1 MSSLP
6 FSLHLSEGQY
16 TSVLAEPAGTRA
28 YLGTSSGCVE
38 VWELRERRK
47 LAELRYLRL
56 DEFGEQVVV
65 EEPVVNLSA
74 PANFEIV
81 YAFFGTAAYCID
93 VELNVIIHQIPVSER
108 VVWGSVSPVL
118 GEVAILSESGY
129 LSRWSPRFIERVGS
143 IEFPFETPS
152 GYITHDF
159 DESRIILLLQNGQLI
174 LTNLEGERYTVHLE
188 YQPANKLF
196 GASWFDRN
204 QDFQLLITNNG
215 DVYVESATVKLPQL
229 SDTSILANGIVAGE
243 YQLRQAIAKME
254 TGEGVREYIQDQ
266 RLDRQSKDRYFAE
279 LDSIN
284 QEMHYSGT
292 TEDDSKTMDF
302 AFKEYNSDNVELQS
316 QALTVLGKISQRHH
330 INTKFAFLAWRLD
343 GGYQLIENARYYE
356 FEFHKRKEKILRFL
370 VYCTLLGF
378 ILLLSSQ
385 LLLFSGFL
393 GLFFLL
399 PVLIQFQLL
408 VSWRNINTSPRI
420 PDIEGYRAFQIFYW
434 LLLGLSIGLFLFNSI
449 LDKNLSIPVIE

>member
-6 FSLHLSEGQY
+6 YTLQLSEGRY
-16 TSVLAEPAGTRA
+16 TSVLVEPAGIRA

-38 VWELRERRK
+38 VWDLSEKRK

-74 PANFEIV
+74 PTNFEIV

-93 VELNVIIHQIPVSER
+93 VELNVIIHQIPVAER
-108 VVWGSVSPVL
+108 VVWGSVSPDL

-143 IEFPFETPS
+143 IEFPFETLS

-159 DESRIILLLQNGQLI
+159 DESRIILLLMDGQII

-188 YQPANKLF
+188 YKPADELF

-204 QDFQLLITNNG
+204 QNFQLLITSNG
-215 DVYVESATVKLPQL
+215 SVYVESATVKFPQL
-229 SDTSILANGIVAGE
+229 SDTSILANGIVAAE

-254 TGEGVREYIQDQ
+254 TGEDVREYIQDQ

-279 LDSIN
+279 LDTID

-292 TEDDSKTMDF
+292 SDDDSKTMDF
-302 AFKEYNSDNVELQS
+302 AFKEYNSEDVELQS
-316 QALTVLGKISQRHH
+316 QALTVLDKISQRHH
-330 INTKFAFLAWRLD
+330 INMKFAFLAWRLD
-343 GGYQLIENARYYE
+343 GGHQLIENARYYE
-356 FEFHKRKEKILRFL
+356 FEFHNRKEKIRRLL
-370 VYCTLLGF
+370 VYCTFLGF
-378 ILLLSSQ
+378 ILLLGSQ

-393 GLFFLL
+393 SLFFLL

-408 VSWRNINTSPRI
+408 VSWRNINTSPKI
-420 PDIEGYRAFQIFYW
+420 PDIESYRAFQIFYW
-434 LLLGLSIGLFLFNSI
+434 LLLGLSITLFLFNSI